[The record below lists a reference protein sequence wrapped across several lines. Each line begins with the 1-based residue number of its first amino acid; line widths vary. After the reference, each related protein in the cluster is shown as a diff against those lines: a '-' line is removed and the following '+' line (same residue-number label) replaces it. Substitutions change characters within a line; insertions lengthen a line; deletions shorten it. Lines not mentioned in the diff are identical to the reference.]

1 MNYFSI
7 LMHDSNGLAYN
18 EKVRQKCE
26 ELYHAGCRVNH
37 LLACIID
44 ICQEKPI
51 SDESSNSIFHID
63 NALKVLFH
71 LIEYI
76 FMTLMFRIISFNY
89 IFSYVKNY
97 LRNMI
102 Q

>member
-1 MNYFSI
+1 
-7 LMHDSNGLAYN
+7 MHDSNGLAYN

-63 NALKVLFH
+63 NALKVLLH
-71 LIEYI
+71 LIECI
-76 FMTLMFRIISFNY
+76 FITLCSELYFLIIF
-89 IFSYVKNY
+89 
-97 LRNMI
+97 LAM
-102 Q
+102 

>member
-1 MNYFSI
+1 
-7 LMHDSNGLAYN
+7 MHDTNGLAYN

-26 ELYHAGCRVNH
+26 ELYNAGCRVNH

-63 NALKVLFH
+63 NALKVLLY
-71 LIEYI
+71 LIECT
-76 FMTLMFRIISFNY
+76 FMTLCSELYFLITFLAM
-89 IFSYVKNY
+89 
-97 LRNMI
+97 
-102 Q
+102 

>member
-1 MNYFSI
+1 
-7 LMHDSNGLAYN
+7 MHDNNGLAYN

-63 NALKVLFH
+63 NALKVLLH
-71 LIEYI
+71 LIECI
-76 FMTLMFRIISFNY
+76 FITLCSELYFLIIF
-89 IFSYVKNY
+89 
-97 LRNMI
+97 LAM
-102 Q
+102 

>member
-1 MNYFSI
+1 
-7 LMHDSNGLAYN
+7 MHDSNGLAYN

-26 ELYHAGCRVNH
+26 ELYNAGCRVNH

-63 NALKVLFH
+63 NALKVLLY
-71 LIEYI
+71 LIEYT
-76 FMTLMFRIISFNY
+76 FMTLCSELYFLITFLAM
-89 IFSYVKNY
+89 
-97 LRNMI
+97 
-102 Q
+102 